1 MRDVSKRRMVSVLSL
16 LFYILVWKLASLL
29 ISKSIIL
36 PPPEEVLVRT
46 LSLAGSADAWDRILA
61 TSLRA
66 LGGFLISLFL
76 GILTGLAAG
85 RSRLFREFSDPF
97 LISIRSIPVLSLI
110 LLAIIW
116 FPTELVPVFI
126 CFLVVYPVVVQG
138 VASGV
143 RGVDPELLELARVYR
158 KPNTVVLR
166 QIVLPSLTPYLLS
179 AVSTGLGLTWKSVVA
194 AEILCMPRRGIG
206 ASMQDAQ
213 LQLDTSGLFAWTLV
227 IVLLAALCEV
237 MVQKLEDKR

>member
-1 MRDVSKRRMVSVLSL
+1 MRKLFKRRAVTLVSL
-16 LFYILVWKLASLL
+16 LVYLLLWKLVSL
-29 ISKSIIL
+29 IIGKSIIL

-46 LSLAGSADAWDRILA
+46 LSLTVSAGAWGRILA

-66 LGGFLISLFL
+66 LGGFGTSLLL

-97 LISIRSIPVLSLI
+97 MISIRSIPVLSLI

-126 CFLVVYPVVVQG
+126 CFLVVYPVVAG
-138 VASGV
+138 AVAAGV

-158 KPNTVVLR
+158 KPNSVVLKD
-166 QIVLPSLTPYLLS
+166 IVFPSVMPYLLS
-179 AVSTGLGLTWKSVVA
+179 GVSTGLGLTWKSVVA
-194 AEILCMPRRGIG
+194 AEILSMPRRGIG

-213 LQLDTSGLFAWTLV
+213 LQLDTTGLFAWTV
-227 IVLLAALCEV
+227 VVVLLAAICEFLLRR
-237 MVQKLEDKR
+237 LEKRR